1 LPLTGLYARLQS
13 AAAHVTADI
22 ITHMAA
28 APDHCLP
35 EVVDLTRLNVED
47 LEPLLEEERVSWRS
61 ALSWD
66 FTPSLDLVR
75 RFVRIR
81 ALSGYA
87 LRVGKRV
94 IGYAYYVVEDRKGL
108 IGDLYVARDFE
119 TTAHTDQLLAAILS
133 ALIRTPGVERIE
145 GQLMLAHGPV
155 ERAAPFASH
164 AEVFSRVFM
173 LADLDE
179 LQALPAVRSAADE
192 YRFTDW
198 DPAKQDDA
206 AMVIAS
212 AYQGHVDGKINDQ
225 YRTWL
230 GSRRFLGNVTQYPG
244 CGQFF
249 GAASKLALDG
259 NDKVCGVL
267 LASAVAGDTGHV
279 TQVCVSPETR
289 GKGLGYEL
297 IRRAMATMREHEC
310 DKTSLTVTASN
321 TSAVQ
326 LYQRMGFRAKR
337 RFGAY
342 VWEGF

>member
-1 LPLTGLYARLQS
+1 MRAQAPP
-13 AAAHVTADI
+13 DI
-22 ITHMAA
+22 ISHMAA

-35 EVVDLTRLNVED
+35 AVVELTRLTVDD

-81 ALSGYA
+81 ALAGHA
-87 LRVGKRV
+87 LRLGKRV
-94 IGYAYYVVEDRKGL
+94 IGYSYYVVEDRKGL
-108 IGDLYVARDFE
+108 IGDLYVAHEAD
-119 TTAHTDQLLAAILS
+119 TAAHTDLLLS
-133 ALIRTPGVERIE
+133 ATLDSLIRTPGIERIE

-155 ERAAPFASH
+155 ERPAPYVKYAQVFA
-164 AEVFSRVFM
+164 RVFM
-173 LADLDE
+173 LADLD
-179 LQALPAVRSAADE
+179 QIHDLPLVTPAAE
-192 YRFTDW
+192 EFRFTQW
-198 DPAKQDDA
+198 DPSRQDDA
-206 AMVIAS
+206 AMVIAAS
-212 AYQGHVDGKINDQ
+212 YNGHVDARINDQ

-249 GAASKLALDG
+249 GAASMLALDAE
-259 NDKVCGVL
+259 NKVRGVL
-267 LASAVAGDTGHV
+267 LASAVAADTGHV
-279 TQVCVSPETR
+279 TQVCVSPDVR

-297 IRRAMATMREHEC
+297 MRRSLAAMREHGC
-310 DKTSLTVTASN
+310 IKTSLTVTASN
-321 TSAVQ
+321 ARAVQ
-326 LYQRMGFRAKR
+326 LYQGIGFRATR